1 MYADHYKESSRSKN
15 KSKSGKSKKIK
26 KLSKL
31 IASDSDTDADS
42 EHELSYYMKDRV
54 KLMKEVLKIMKPKRI
69 KRMTPDCM
77 KVRVFLIFSFTKGK
91 ELFFFCFSPIS

>member
-1 MYADHYKESSRSKN
+1 MYADHYNEASRSKN
-15 KSKSGKSKKIK
+15 KSKTGKNKKIK

-31 IASDSDTDADS
+31 IASDSDSDADS

-77 KVRVFLIFSFTKGK
+77 KVSFCYLK
-91 ELFFFCFSPIS
+91 FP

>member
-1 MYADHYKESSRSKN
+1 MYADHYQEPSRSKN
-15 KSKSGKSKKIK
+15 KSKTGKSKKIK

-77 KVRVFLIFSFTKGK
+77 KVTV
-91 ELFFFCFSPIS
+91 LFFLNYFTS